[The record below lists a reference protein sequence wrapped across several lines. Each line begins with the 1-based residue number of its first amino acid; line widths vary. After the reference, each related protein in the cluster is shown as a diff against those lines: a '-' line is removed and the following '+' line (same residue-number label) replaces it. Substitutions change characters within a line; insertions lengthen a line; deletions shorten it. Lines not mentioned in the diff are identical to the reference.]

1 MDLYDLYVIYKG
13 GQTIFHKRFG
23 TVKIDQDLIT
33 AFLTAIENFSKE
45 VLPSAD
51 PLRVIE
57 KGDSKVILSYGESVC
72 TALVCGVYRAEE
84 VDDLKDKLDEILN
97 GIQTTYAS
105 TLRNWSGRLADFAG
119 IDDIVEVNMKDIL
132 RISIPPPLED
142 LVNNPERYFFTI
154 DERGMNLYNSY
165 LRNNKMF
172 KLFLQRLGLEQ
183 DWIDMILN
191 QLKSGKYTGL
201 KLSNDIGLEL
211 NRTMAV
217 IRDLKLR
224 GIVLLWM

>member
-57 KGDSKVILSYGESVC
+57 KGDSKVILSYGDSIC
-72 TALVCGVYRAEE
+72 TALVCGVYRTENVE
-84 VDDLKDKLDEILN
+84 TLKEKLDLILK
-97 GIQTTYAS
+97 GIQNTFAA

-119 IDDIVEVNMKDIL
+119 IDDIVEINIKDIL
-132 RISIPPPLED
+132 RVAIPPPLEE
-142 LVNNPERYFFTI
+142 LCKNPDKYFFTI
-154 DERGMNLYNSY
+154 DDRGMNLYNSY

-172 KLFLQRLGLEQ
+172 RLYLEKLGLEQ

-191 QLKSGKYTGL
+191 QLKNGKYTGQ
-201 KLSNDIGLEL
+201 KLSNDIGLEI

-217 IRDLKLR
+217 VRNLKLR

>member
-57 KGDSKVILSYGESVC
+57 KGDSKVILSYGDAIC
-72 TALVCGVYRAEE
+72 TALVCGVRRTEDVEE
-84 VDDLKDKLDEILN
+84 LKEKLDIILK
-97 GIQTTYAS
+97 GIQTTFAA
-105 TLRNWSGRLADFAG
+105 TLRNWGGRLADFAG
-119 IDDIVEVNMKDIL
+119 IDDIVEINIKDIL
-132 RISIPPPLED
+132 RISIPPPLEE
-142 LVNNPERYFFTI
+142 LCKNPDKFYFTI
-154 DERGMNLYNSY
+154 DDRGMNLYNSY

-172 KLFLQRLGLEQ
+172 KKFLGRLGLEQ

-191 QLKSGKYTGL
+191 QLKNGKYTGL
-201 KLSNDIGLEL
+201 KLSNDIGLEI

-217 IRDLKLR
+217 VRDLKLR

>member
-23 TVKIDQDLIT
+23 AVKIDQDLIT

-45 VLPSAD
+45 VLPSGD

-57 KGDSKVILSYGESVC
+57 KGDSKVILSYGDSIC
-72 TALVCGVYRAEE
+72 TALVCGIYRIED
-84 VDDLKDKLDEILN
+84 VDVLKDKLDIILKS
-97 GIQTTYAS
+97 IQSTFSA
-105 TLRNWSGRLADFAG
+105 TLRNWSGRLADFNG
-119 IDDIVEVNMKDIL
+119 IDDIVELHIKDIL
-132 RISIPPPLED
+132 RVSIPPPLED
-142 LVNNPERYFFTI
+142 FITNSDKYNFTI
-154 DERGMNLYNSY
+154 DDRGMALYNSY

-172 KLFLQRLGLEQ
+172 KLFLKRLGLEQ

-191 QLKSGKYTGL
+191 QLKSGKYTGQ
-201 KLSNDIGLEL
+201 KLSDDIGLEI

-217 IRDLKLR
+217 VRDLKLR